1 MARSLPFKNSQPHRW
16 QTVWRVIRPM
26 LLLSVGVHALALLLP
41 LPQTSHSEATAA
53 DQAITI
59 TQLPPIE
66 RSLKQPAMAQGS
78 SAQPPVKAVSVRP
91 VGTAV
96 RTGAAASPP
105 PAPVVRA
112 APVARPA
119 PSPASPAPAAVPQGV
134 AASPPAVVD
143 AFPQDFPQYPE
154 AQPGSFGLPTAYEPF
169 SRKTSK
175 AIAEVDEWFQQQL
188 SRQNYTIEPVEQS
201 SQRLVYRVA
210 KGGVTEFLTLIPNAA
225 GGTNILVIPDPL
237 LQSNDQALLP
247 NGDSKFVA
255 DLAEILPTAT
265 SSGWQAV
272 SNPAALVAEPT
283 AFFDSAPDSTTDG
296 TTEVSPTLKA
306 IAQSAVYAEKQGVD
320 AVFDDLRPKFQAAEI
335 DLIRVG
341 DYGGGGLYQAIRS
354 GTSRFFSLIPAQEGQ
369 STLLVLWRQSP
380 I

>member
-1 MARSLPFKNSQPHRW
+1 
-16 QTVWRVIRPM
+16 M

-41 LPQTSHSEATAA
+41 LPQASHSEATAA

-59 TQLPPIE
+59 TQLPPVE
-66 RSLKQPAMAQGS
+66 RSLKQPAVAQGT
-78 SAQPPVKAVSVRP
+78 PKPAVTAVPVRP
-91 VGTAV
+91 AAVPTVGAVVGTA
-96 RTGAAASPP
+96 ASP

-112 APVARPA
+112 AP
-119 PSPASPAPAAVPQGV
+119 SPVSPTPAAVPQEV
-134 AASPPAVVD
+134 VASPPAVVD

-169 SRKTSK
+169 SRKTPK

-188 SRQNYTIEPVEQS
+188 SRQNYTVEPVEQS

-247 NGDSKFVA
+247 NGDSKFLA

-272 SNPAALVAEPT
+272 SNANALVAEPT
-283 AFFDSAPDSTTDG
+283 AFFDSAPDSASG
-296 TTEVSPTLKA
+296 STTEASPALKA
-306 IAQSAVYAEKQGVD
+306 IAQSAVYAENQGVD
-320 AVFDDLRPKFQAAEI
+320 AVFEDLRPKFQAAEI

-341 DYGGGGLYQAIRS
+341 DYSGGGLYQAIRS
-354 GTSRFFSLIPAQEGQ
+354 GTSRFFSLIPSQEGQ
-369 STLLVLWRQSP
+369 STLLVLWSQSP
-380 I
+380 L